1 LILFLQFKKKKKKT
15 EKQKLRLFGD
25 RVSHFEQG
33 TPEAPQCGFSKRAV
47 QILQTVG
54 VEFASRDV
62 LQDPELREGVK
73 KFSNWPTIPQV
84 FIGGEF
90 VGGSDTLLEM
100 MKAGDLDKILD
111 EKKVKRIAQEKQ

>member
-1 LILFLQFKKKKKKT
+1 MKCRRFSD
-15 EKQKLRLFGD
+15 D
-25 RVSHFEQG
+25 RV
-33 TPEAPQCGFSKRAV
+33 QCGFSKRAV
-47 QILQTVG
+47 QLLQAAG

-84 FIGGEF
+84 YIGGEF

-100 MKAGDLDKILD
+100 FKVELAGVAFVL
-111 EKKVKRIAQEKQ
+111 R

>member
-1 LILFLQFKKKKKKT
+1 VQL
-15 EKQKLRLFGD
+15 LR
-25 RVSHFEQG
+25 
-33 TPEAPQCGFSKRAV
+33 TA
-47 QILQTVG
+47 G

-84 FIGGEF
+84 YIGGEF

-100 MKAGDLDKILD
+100 FKSGDLDKLLD
-111 EKKVKRIAQEKQ
+111 EKGIKRIAQDKQ